1 MLESRKPAFLRL
13 LYHSGSVWDLASF
26 LKGEC
31 NVCGLEDRNEHT
43 EVEATLE
50 LLLLCPLASTI
61 REAFGFSGAALE
73 EVQVQLTLH
82 MIWKWL
88 YIKIKSRREH
98 M

>member
-1 MLESRKPAFLRL
+1 M
-13 LYHSGSVWDLASF
+13 WDLASF

-50 LLLLCPLASTI
+50 LLLLCLLASTI
-61 REAFGFSGAALE
+61 REAFGFSGAAVE
-73 EVQVQLTLH
+73 EVQVQLTLQ

-88 YIKIKSRREH
+88 YIKIFQI
-98 M
+98 